1 MNSGMEAKVTVGKL
15 TVDVGQALR
24 NVTGVETDKEKKSF
38 LQKILEPEEIDDSS
52 SEVKKAEKIA
62 RKIARGE
69 SVTPQEKALLM
80 RVDPKLAQMAE
91 LAHEQGERLK
101 HALQQASS
109 KTEQQNIIQQ
119 AYQMVAQVS
128 KKNPQFGELLGE
140 AIKSAVQDS
149 RKKGV
154 LREEEPIEVYDK
166 NAEDKTE
173 VLTEGITEQGNAAK
187 DEFSGQDG
195 QQALLEQFFPEDWAS
210 LMDCRG

>member
-1 MNSGMEAKVTVGKL
+1 MNSGMDAKVTVGKV
-15 TVDVGQALR
+15 TVDVGQVLR

-38 LQKILEPEEIDDSS
+38 LQKILEPQEVDDNS
-52 SEVKKAEKIA
+52 SEIKKAEKIA

-101 HALQQASS
+101 HSLQQASS

-140 AIKSAVQDS
+140 AIKAAVQDS
-149 RKKGV
+149 RKKGI
-154 LREEEPIEVYDK
+154 LREEEPLQDYDK
-166 NAEDKTE
+166 NAKGKKEA
-173 VLTEGITEQGNAAK
+173 LTGGITESGDMAQN
-187 DEFSGQDG
+187 EFPEQDG
-195 QQALLEQFFPEDWAS
+195 QQALLEQFFPEEWTS
-210 LMDCRG
+210 IMDCKG

>member
-1 MNSGMEAKVTVGKL
+1 MNSGMDTKVTVGKV
-15 TVDVGQALR
+15 TVDVGQVLR

-38 LQKILEPEEIDDSS
+38 LQKILEPKEVDDSS
-52 SEVKKAEKIA
+52 SEIKKAEKIA

-101 HALQQASS
+101 HSLQQASS

-140 AIKSAVQDS
+140 AIKAAVQDS
-149 RKKGV
+149 RKKGIF
-154 LREEEPIEVYDK
+154 REEEPLEVDGK
-166 NAEDKTE
+166 NVEDKGE
-173 VLTEGITEQGNAAK
+173 ALPEGITKPESTAQN
-187 DEFSGQDG
+187 EFPGQDG
-195 QQALLEQFFPEDWAS
+195 QQALLEQFFPEEWTS
-210 LMDCRG
+210 IMDCKG

>member
-1 MNSGMEAKVTVGKL
+1 MNSGMDTKVTVGKV
-15 TVDVGQALR
+15 TVDVGQVLR

-38 LQKILEPEEIDDSS
+38 LQKILEPKEVDDSS
-52 SEVKKAEKIA
+52 SEIKKAEKIA

-101 HALQQASS
+101 HSLQQASS

-140 AIKSAVQDS
+140 AIKAAVQDS
-149 RKKGV
+149 RKKGIF
-154 LREEEPIEVYDK
+154 REEESLEVDDK
-166 NAEDKTE
+166 NVEDKGE
-173 VLTEGITEQGNAAK
+173 ALPEGITKPESTAQN
-187 DEFSGQDG
+187 EFPGQDG
-195 QQALLEQFFPEDWAS
+195 QQALLEQFFPEEWTS
-210 LMDCRG
+210 IMDCKG

>member
-1 MNSGMEAKVTVGKL
+1 MNSGMDTKVTVGKV
-15 TVDVGQALR
+15 TVDVGQVLR

-38 LQKILEPEEIDDSS
+38 LQKILEPKEVDDSS
-52 SEVKKAEKIA
+52 SEIKKAEKIA

-101 HALQQASS
+101 HSLQQASS
-109 KTEQQNIIQQ
+109 KTEQQKIIQQ

-140 AIKSAVQDS
+140 AIKAAVQDS
-149 RKKGV
+149 RKKGIF
-154 LREEEPIEVYDK
+154 REEESLEVDDK
-166 NAEDKTE
+166 NVEDKGE
-173 VLTEGITEQGNAAK
+173 ALPEGITKPESTAQ
-187 DEFSGQDG
+187 DEFPGQDG
-195 QQALLEQFFPEDWAS
+195 QQALLEQFFPEEWTS
-210 LMDCRG
+210 IMDCKG

>member
-1 MNSGMEAKVTVGKL
+1 MNSGMDTKVTVGKV
-15 TVDVGQALR
+15 TVDVGQVLR

-38 LQKILEPEEIDDSS
+38 LQKILEPKEVDDSS
-52 SEVKKAEKIA
+52 SEIKKAEKIA
-62 RKIARGE
+62 HKIARGE

-101 HALQQASS
+101 HSLQQASS

-140 AIKSAVQDS
+140 AIKAAVQDS
-149 RKKGV
+149 RKKGIF
-154 LREEEPIEVYDK
+154 REEESLEVDDK
-166 NAEDKTE
+166 NVEDKGE
-173 VLTEGITEQGNAAK
+173 ALPEGITKPESTAQ
-187 DEFSGQDG
+187 DEFPGQDG
-195 QQALLEQFFPEDWAS
+195 QQALLEQFFPEEWTS
-210 LMDCRG
+210 IMDCKG

>member
-1 MNSGMEAKVTVGKL
+1 MNSGMDTKVTVGKV
-15 TVDVGQALR
+15 TVDVGQVLR

-38 LQKILEPEEIDDSS
+38 LQKILEPKEVDDSS
-52 SEVKKAEKIA
+52 SEIKKAEKIA

-101 HALQQASS
+101 HSLQQASS

-119 AYQMVAQVS
+119 AYQMVAQGS

-140 AIKSAVQDS
+140 AIKAAVQDS
-149 RKKGV
+149 RKKGIF
-154 LREEEPIEVYDK
+154 REEESLEVDDK
-166 NAEDKTE
+166 NVEDKGE
-173 VLTEGITEQGNAAK
+173 ALPEGITKPESTAQ
-187 DEFSGQDG
+187 DEFPGQDG
-195 QQALLEQFFPEDWAS
+195 QQALLEQFFPEEWTS
-210 LMDCRG
+210 IMDCKG

>member
-1 MNSGMEAKVTVGKL
+1 MNSGMDTKVTVGKV
-15 TVDVGQALR
+15 TVDVGQVLR

-38 LQKILEPEEIDDSS
+38 LQKILEPKEVDDSS
-52 SEVKKAEKIA
+52 SEIKKAEKIA

-101 HALQQASS
+101 HSLQQASS

-140 AIKSAVQDS
+140 AIKAAVQDS
-149 RKKGV
+149 RKKGIF
-154 LREEEPIEVYDK
+154 REEEPLEVDDK
-166 NAEDKTE
+166 NVEDKGE
-173 VLTEGITEQGNAAK
+173 ALPEGITKPESTAQN
-187 DEFSGQDG
+187 EFPGQDG
-195 QQALLEQFFPEDWAS
+195 QQALLEQFFPEEWTS
-210 LMDCRG
+210 IMDCKG